1 MHVPHSHTLSR
12 AHTHSAQARVFTQQ
26 VVTHMASL
34 NDRPI
39 IMPLSNP
46 THLSECTA
54 QEAWD
59 WTKGMCM
66 CILGGG
72 GGVCSQATL
81 LPPLPFLPCPLPLVL
96 LPPPLPILAP
106 LLFLFSHPS
115 TSSTGTVLYTTLV
128 CVYTCL
134 PTFMTHTHSHI
145 HTYMPMY
152 IHTCICI
159 YIHAYVYTY
168 MPMYIH
174 TCLCIYIFMPMY
186 IHIHAYVYTYTC
198 LCIYIY
204 MYAYVCMYACA

>member
-1 MHVPHSHTLSR
+1 MMSNLHHILTRRPMHVPHSHTHAC

-26 VVTHMASL
+26 VVNHMASL

-66 CILGGG
+66 FMCILGGG

-81 LPPLPFLPCPLPLVL
+81 LPPLPFLPCPLPIVL
-96 LPPPLPILAP
+96 PPPPLPLLAP

-115 TSSTGTVLYTTLV
+115 TSSTRTVLYPTLV

-134 PTFMTHTHSHI
+134 PTFMTRTRSHI

-152 IHTCICI
+152 IRI
-159 YIHAYVYTY
+159 YIHACT
-168 MPMYIH
+168 H
-174 TCLCIYIFMPMY
+174 TSRHGALRVWVTLRPCLSQWR
-186 IHIHAYVYTYTC
+186 H
-198 LCIYIY
+198 LCARARYSLTSNNIP
-204 MYAYVCMYACA
+204 